1 MKTEFT
7 QEWKDWIATNVN
19 AGQDRDG
26 IFKILIDEGYAFSAI
41 VKQMNYQPSRPV
53 NELLNPFHEPAQSQ
67 RNIESSS
74 FKSTSSKVH
83 KKTESNIIE
92 ARHPREFSGNNG
104 LEIDKDQI
112 YIPCL
117 LYTSPSPRDG
127 LLSRM
132 PSSA

>member
-74 FKSTSSKVH
+74 FKSTSSKGQ
-83 KKTESNIIE
+83 E
-92 ARHPREFSGNNG
+92 RR
-104 LEIDKDQI
+104 
-112 YIPCL
+112 C
-117 LYTSPSPRDG
+117 
-127 LLSRM
+127 
-132 PSSA
+132 